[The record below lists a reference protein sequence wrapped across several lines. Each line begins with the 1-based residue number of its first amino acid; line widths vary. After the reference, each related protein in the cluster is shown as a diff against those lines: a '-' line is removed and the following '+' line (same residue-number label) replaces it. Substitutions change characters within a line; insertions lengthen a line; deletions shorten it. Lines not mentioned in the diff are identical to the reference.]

1 MFPALSPQQFII
13 SMLHCVFGAERDGHF
28 LVRLS
33 GLFSLLCGLLIFSL
47 WIFTPLT
54 LATDFPSAAQVS
66 PLTALGLMIVGFNI
80 RLLRWEAIRANTA
93 RIARLFRLGMLAIG
107 ALGLAHNAG
116 ALLVGF
122 VKLGGLEGQAL
133 RMPSPITALCFV
145 FFGAIFFLINRN
157 RAIWLAHGLSLGAA
171 ALSLTGGVAI
181 IYATKADFPRWSALF
196 TEGPAMPIL
205 FVISLSLLSAS
216 AYRGWTS
223 VIVGDTDGSVMARR
237 LLPASILVPVTLGW
251 LRLLAEREGWI
262 NDGIGLTLHV
272 LLSVFAMAF
281 IVWWNARML
290 VRAGLR
296 WRQVAI
302 NNQDLESAY
311 RELLK
316 KSRDV
321 VFAFNSHGLL
331 TFLNPAAEQLFGVP
345 AIPVAPLHVR
355 EVMGEAAWVI
365 LGSALAA
372 SRDAPFRNVPLQ
384 TDSPFPRNFDLIT
397 SVLFR
402 SDNPIELLVIAR
414 PSPAD
419 EHLGEVERLLVT
431 ADLARDQYRQG
442 LTKVTGR

>member
-1 MFPALSPQQFII
+1 
-13 SMLHCVFGAERDGHF
+13 
-28 LVRLS
+28 
-33 GLFSLLCGLLIFSL
+33 
-47 WIFTPLT
+47 
-54 LATDFPSAAQVS
+54 
-66 PLTALGLMIVGFNI
+66 
-80 RLLRWEAIRANTA
+80 
-93 RIARLFRLGMLAIG
+93 
-107 ALGLAHNAG
+107 
-116 ALLVGF
+116 
-122 VKLGGLEGQAL
+122 
-133 RMPSPITALCFV
+133 
-145 FFGAIFFLINRN
+145 
-157 RAIWLAHGLSLGAA
+157 
-171 ALSLTGGVAI
+171 
-181 IYATKADFPRWSALF
+181 
-196 TEGPAMPIL
+196 MPIL
-205 FVISLSLLSAS
+205 FAISLSLLSAS

-223 VIVGDTDGSVMARR
+223 VIVGDTDGSIMARR

-251 LRLLAEREGWI
+251 LRLLAKREGWM

-316 KSRDV
+316 KSREV
-321 VFAFNSHGLL
+321 VFAFNSHGYL
-331 TFLNPAAEQLFGVP
+331 TFLNPAAEQMFGVP
-345 AIPVAPLHVR
+345 ALPVIPLHVR
-355 EVMGEAAWVI
+355 EVVGEAAWVI
-365 LGSALAA
+365 LVSALVA